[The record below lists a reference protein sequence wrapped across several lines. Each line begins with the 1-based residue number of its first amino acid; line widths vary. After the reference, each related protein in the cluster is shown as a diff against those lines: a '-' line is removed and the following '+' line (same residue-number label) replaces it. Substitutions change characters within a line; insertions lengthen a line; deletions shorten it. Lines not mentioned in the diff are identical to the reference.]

1 MRDNAGVSLQ
11 ILSEYLHGGLVTYP
25 PGTTFGPRVLRDY
38 ELVWII
44 DGEVVYHYNGHS
56 VETPPG
62 SVVLCRPGFRD
73 AFTWDVTRPT
83 RHGFA
88 HLAIDEAPE
97 DFPPIDDWP
106 VHRVMP
112 DADIVRPLFRYI
124 LATLGPVLGPRIRPD
139 PMILRALETML
150 GAFITGR
157 VEQVYEHDQAYPD
170 PVARALEMIQQTVAR
185 NPSASVSLDDLAASA
200 SVSREHLCRL
210 FRETLDVTPMEALRL
225 ARLDLAM
232 QLLGRTNL
240 NIEQVADRTGFTSPY
255 HFSRRFKDA
264 FGNPPTYWRK
274 RLAEGFAPPVSK
286 LVRPG

>member
-1 MRDNAGVSLQ
+1 MSVQ

-25 PGTTFGPRVLRDY
+25 PGTTFGPRVLRDF
-38 ELVWII
+38 EIVWII
-44 DGEVVYHYNGHS
+44 EGEVVYHYNGQS

-62 SVVLCRPGFRD
+62 SIVLCQPGFRD

-88 HLAIDEAPE
+88 HFAIDEPPE
-97 DFPPIDDWP
+97 DLGPVDQWP
-106 VHRVMP
+106 VHRMMP
-112 DADIVRPLFRYI
+112 DSDICRPLFRYL
-124 LATLGPVLGPRIRPD
+124 LATLRPVIAPRIRPD

-150 GAFITGR
+150 SAFITGR

-170 PVARALEMIQQTVAR
+170 PVTRALDMIQQTVAR
-185 NPSASVSLDDLAASA
+185 DAAANVSLDDLAAAA
-200 SVSREHLCRL
+200 SVSPEHLCRL
-210 FRETLDVTPMEALRL
+210 FRQTLDVAPMEALRL

-240 NIEQVADRTGFTSPY
+240 NIEQIADRTGFASPY

-264 FGNPPTYWRK
+264 FGNPPSTWRK
-274 RLAEGFAPPVSK
+274 RLAEGFAPPASK
-286 LVRPG
+286 LLR